1 MNYTY
6 KDVTYKI
13 YTRDIFGLNITFVS
27 EKSFVYMHFEIGKC
41 ADSMKF
47 VNLLFSYQRKL

>member
-47 VNLLFSYQRKL
+47 ANLLFSYQRKL